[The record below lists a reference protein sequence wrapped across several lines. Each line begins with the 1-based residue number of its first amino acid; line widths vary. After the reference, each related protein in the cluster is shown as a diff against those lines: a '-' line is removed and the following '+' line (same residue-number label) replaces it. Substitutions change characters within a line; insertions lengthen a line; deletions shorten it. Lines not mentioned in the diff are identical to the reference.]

1 MGVRVPPFAPGTTNG
16 PPQVTVPTSVTA
28 FELIGTNDSQVFVS
42 GSPFAEPNGYTDD
55 YSHCAFFAVPEP
67 GSMMLFGTGLLA

>member
-1 MGVRVPPFAPGTTNG
+1 
-16 PPQVTVPTSVTA
+16 
-28 FELIGTNDSQVFVS
+28 VFVS